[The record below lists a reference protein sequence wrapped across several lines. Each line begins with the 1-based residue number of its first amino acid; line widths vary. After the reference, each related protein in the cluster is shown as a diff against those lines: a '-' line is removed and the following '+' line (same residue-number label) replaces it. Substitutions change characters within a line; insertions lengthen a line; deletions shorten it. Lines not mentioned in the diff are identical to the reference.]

1 MLTDAALKGIINETF
16 GGDILTE
23 LLLRLFIKDRQ
34 HLEDPDTRADV
45 GKLAGITGIVCNLL
59 LFAGKLVMGLLSGAL
74 SVVADAINNLT
85 DASSSVVT
93 LLGFRMAQQPADED
107 HPFGHARYEYLSGLA
122 VSALILVIGF
132 ELATGSIKKIINPEA
147 VEFSYAA
154 IAVLVASIAVKLW
167 MSLFFNKLGK
177 AIRSTALAATAADSR
192 NDCIATGAVLAGLLI
207 GHFLNVNVDG
217 WFGLGVALFILWSG
231 IQNAKETISPLLG
244 ERAEKELIEKLT
256 KLVMS
261 HDKILGIHDLL
272 IHDYGPGQCYATL
285 HAEVSAEEDPLQS
298 HELIDDIECDALE
311 ELNVHLVIHYDPVVL
326 NDPEWNSVSALL
338 RKIVTDIRADFSIHD
353 FRMVRG
359 SDRTTLIF
367 DVVIPFDMMKNRK
380 EIKKQIRH
388 ALAETGQNYV
398 SVIRFDAM

>member
-1 MLTDAALKGIINETF
+1 MSKHS

-23 LLLRLFIKDRQ
+23 LLLRLFIKDRE
-34 HLEDPDTRADV
+34 HTDDPDTRADI

-59 LFAGKLVMGLLSGAL
+59 LFAGKLIMGLLSGAL
-74 SVVADAINNLT
+74 SIVADAINNLT

-132 ELATGSIKKIINPEA
+132 ELATGSVKKIINPEA
-147 VEFSYAA
+147 VEFSYTA

-177 AIRSTALAATAADSR
+177 TIRSTALTATAADSR

-207 GHFLNVNVDG
+207 GHFLNINVDG

-244 ERAEKELIEKLT
+244 ERAEKELIDKLT

-272 IHDYGPGQCYATL
+272 IHDYGPGQRYATL
-285 HAEVSAEEDPLQS
+285 HAELSAAEDTLEC

-311 ELNVHLVIHYDPVVL
+311 ELNIHLVIHYDPVVL
-326 NDPEWNSVSALL
+326 NDPEWNAVSAML
-338 RKIVTDIRADFSIHD
+338 RKIVADIEPSFSIHD

-388 ALAETGQNYV
+388 ALAETGENYV

>member
-1 MLTDAALKGIINETF
+1 M
-16 GGDILTE
+16 TE
-23 LLLRLFIKDRQ
+23 LLLRLFIKDRE
-34 HLEDPDTRADV
+34 HTDDPDTRADI

-59 LFAGKLVMGLLSGAL
+59 LFAGKLIMGLLSGAL
-74 SVVADAINNLT
+74 SIVADAINNLT

-132 ELATGSIKKIINPEA
+132 ELATGSVKKIINPEA
-147 VEFSYAA
+147 VEFSYTA

-177 AIRSTALAATAADSR
+177 TIRSTALTATAADSR

-207 GHFLNVNVDG
+207 GHFLNINVDG

-244 ERAEKELIEKLT
+244 ERAEKELIDKLT

-272 IHDYGPGQCYATL
+272 IHDYGPGQRYATL
-285 HAEVSAEEDPLQS
+285 HAELSAAEDTLEC

-311 ELNVHLVIHYDPVVL
+311 ELNIHLVVHYDPVVL
-326 NDPEWNSVSALL
+326 NDPEWNAVSAMLW
-338 RKIVTDIRADFSIHD
+338 KIVADIDPSFSIHD

-388 ALAETGQNYV
+388 ALAETGENYV

>member
-1 MLTDAALKGIINETF
+1 M
-16 GGDILTE
+16 TE
-23 LLLRLFIKDRQ
+23 LLLRLFIKDRE
-34 HLEDPDTRADV
+34 HTDDPDTRADI

-59 LFAGKLVMGLLSGAL
+59 LFAGKLIMGLLSGAL
-74 SVVADAINNLT
+74 SIVADAINNLT

-93 LLGFRMAQQPADED
+93 LLGFHMAQQPADED

-132 ELATGSIKKIINPEA
+132 ELATGSVKKIINPET
-147 VEFSYAA
+147 VEFSYTA

-177 AIRSTALAATAADSR
+177 TIRSTALTATAADSR

-207 GHFLNVNVDG
+207 GHFLNINVDG

-244 ERAEKELIEKLT
+244 ERAEKELIDKLT

-272 IHDYGPGQCYATL
+272 IHDYGPGQRYATL
-285 HAEVSAEEDPLQS
+285 HAELSAAEDTLEC

-311 ELNVHLVIHYDPVVL
+311 ELNIHLVIHYDPVVL
-326 NDPEWNSVSALL
+326 NDPEWNAVSAML
-338 RKIVTDIRADFSIHD
+338 RKIVADIEPSFSIHD

-388 ALAETGQNYV
+388 ALAETGENYV

>member
-1 MLTDAALKGIINETF
+1 
-16 GGDILTE
+16 LTE
-23 LLLRLFIKDRQ
+23 LLLRLFIKDRE
-34 HLEDPDTRADV
+34 HTEDPDTRADI

-59 LFAGKLVMGLLSGAL
+59 LFAGKLIMGLLSGAL
-74 SVVADAINNLT
+74 SVVADAVNNLT

-132 ELATGSIKKIINPEA
+132 ELATSSVKKIIHPEA
-147 VEFSYAA
+147 VEFSYAT
-154 IAVLVASIAVKLW
+154 IAVLAASIAMKLW

-177 AIRSTALAATAADSR
+177 TIRSTALTATAADSR

-231 IQNAKETISPLLG
+231 VQNAKETISPLLG

-261 HDKILGIHDLL
+261 HDKILGVHDLL

-311 ELNVHLVIHYDPVVL
+311 ELNIHLVIHYDPVVL
-326 NDPEWNSVSALL
+326 NDPEWNAVSAML
-338 RKIVTDIRADFSIHD
+338 RQIVADIDPNFSIHD

-367 DVVIPFDMMKNRK
+367 DVVIPFDRMKNRK

-388 ALAETGQNYV
+388 ALAETGKNYV

>member
-1 MLTDAALKGIINETF
+1 M
-16 GGDILTE
+16 TE
-23 LLLRLFIKDRQ
+23 LLLRLFIKDRE
-34 HLEDPDTRADV
+34 HTDDPDTRADI

-59 LFAGKLVMGLLSGAL
+59 LFAGKLIMGLLSGAL
-74 SVVADAINNLT
+74 SIVADAINNLT

-132 ELATGSIKKIINPEA
+132 ELATGSVKKIINPET
-147 VEFSYAA
+147 VEFSYTA

-177 AIRSTALAATAADSR
+177 TIRSTALTATAADSR

-207 GHFLNVNVDG
+207 GHFLNINVDG

-244 ERAEKELIEKLT
+244 ERAEKELIDKLT

-272 IHDYGPGQCYATL
+272 IHDYGPGQRYATL
-285 HAEVSAEEDPLQS
+285 HAELSAAEDTLEC

-311 ELNVHLVIHYDPVVL
+311 ELNIHLVIHYDPVVL
-326 NDPEWNSVSALL
+326 NDPEWNAVSAML
-338 RKIVTDIRADFSIHD
+338 RKIVADIEPSFSIHD

-388 ALAETGQNYV
+388 ALAETGENYV
-398 SVIRFDAM
+398 SVIRFDAR

>member
-1 MLTDAALKGIINETF
+1 MSKQS

-23 LLLRLFIKDRQ
+23 LLLRLFIKDRE
-34 HLEDPDTRADV
+34 HTDDPDTRADI
-45 GKLAGITGIVCNLL
+45 GKLAGVTGIICNLL
-59 LFAGKLVMGLLSGAL
+59 LFAGKLIMGLLSGAL
-74 SVVADAINNLT
+74 SVVADAVNNLT

-132 ELATGSIKKIINPEA
+132 ELATSSVKKIIHPET
-147 VEFSYAA
+147 VEFSYVT
-154 IAVLVASIAVKLW
+154 ILVLVASIAVKLW

-177 AIRSTALAATAADSR
+177 KIRSTALTATAADSR

-207 GHFLNVNVDG
+207 GHFLNINVDG

-244 ERAEKELIEKLT
+244 ERAEKELIDKLT

-261 HDKILGIHDLL
+261 HDKVLGIHDLL
-272 IHDYGPGQCYATL
+272 IHDYGPGQRYATL
-285 HAEVSAEEDPLQS
+285 HAEVSAEEDPLDS

-326 NDPEWNSVSALL
+326 NDPEWNAVSAML
-338 RKIVTDIRADFSIHD
+338 RKIVADIDPDFSIHD

-367 DVVIPFDMMKNRK
+367 DVVIPFDKMKNRK
-380 EIKKQIRH
+380 EIKKQIRQ
-388 ALAETGQNYV
+388 ALAETGETYV

>member
-1 MLTDAALKGIINETF
+1 M
-16 GGDILTE
+16 TE
-23 LLLRLFIKDRQ
+23 LLLRLFIKDRE
-34 HLEDPDTRADV
+34 HTEDPDTRADI

-59 LFAGKLVMGLLSGAL
+59 LFAGKLIMGLLSGAL
-74 SVVADAINNLT
+74 SVVADAVNNLT

-132 ELATGSIKKIINPEA
+132 ELATGSIKKIIHPET
-147 VEFSYAA
+147 VEFSYVT
-154 IAVLVASIAVKLW
+154 ILVLVASIAVKLW
-167 MSLFFNKLGK
+167 MSLFFTKLGK
-177 AIRSTALAATAADSR
+177 TIRSTALSATAADSR

-207 GHFLNVNVDG
+207 GHYLNINVDG

-261 HDKILGIHDLL
+261 HEKILGIHDLL

-285 HAEVSAEEDPLQS
+285 HAEVSSEEDPLEC

-311 ELNVHLVIHYDPVVL
+311 ALNVHLVIHYDPVVL
-326 NDPEWNSVSALL
+326 NDPEWNKVSAML
-338 RKIVTDIRADFSIHD
+338 RKIVADIDPNFSIHD

-367 DVVIPFDMMKNRK
+367 DVVIPFDMMSSRK
-380 EIKKQIRH
+380 EIKRQIRH
-388 ALAETGQNYV
+388 ALAETGETYV

>member
-1 MLTDAALKGIINETF
+1 M
-16 GGDILTE
+16 TE
-23 LLLRLFIKDRQ
+23 LLLRLFIKDRE
-34 HLEDPDTRADV
+34 HTDDPDTRADI
-45 GKLAGITGIVCNLL
+45 GKLAGVTGIVCNLL
-59 LFAGKLVMGLLSGAL
+59 LFAGKLIMGLLTGAL
-74 SVVADAINNLT
+74 SVVADAVNNLT

-132 ELATGSIKKIINPEA
+132 ELATGSVKKILNPEA
-147 VEFSYAA
+147 VEFS
-154 IAVLVASIAVKLW
+154 IVTVIVLVGSIAMKLW
-167 MSLFFNKLGK
+167 MSLFFSKLGK
-177 AIRSTALAATAADSR
+177 TIHSTALTATAADSR
-192 NDCIATGAVLAGLLI
+192 NDCISTGAVLAGLLI
-207 GHFLNVNVDG
+207 GHFLNINVDG

-256 KLVMS
+256 ALVMS

-272 IHDYGPGQCYATL
+272 IHDYGPGQRYATL
-285 HAEVSAEEDPLQS
+285 HAELSAEEDTLEC

-311 ELNVHLVIHYDPVVL
+311 ELNIHLVIHYDPVVL
-326 NDPEWNSVSALL
+326 NDPEWNAVSAML
-338 RKIVTDIRADFSIHD
+338 RKIVTDIDPAFSIHD

-367 DVVIPFDMMKNRK
+367 DVVIPFDRMKNRK
-380 EIKKQIRH
+380 EIKKQIRQ
-388 ALAETGQNYV
+388 ALAETGENYV

>member
-1 MLTDAALKGIINETF
+1 M
-16 GGDILTE
+16 TE
-23 LLLRLFIKDRQ
+23 LLLRLFIKDRE
-34 HLEDPDTRADV
+34 HTEDPDTRADI

-59 LFAGKLVMGLLSGAL
+59 LFAGKLIMGLLSGAL
-74 SVVADAINNLT
+74 SIVADAINNLT

-132 ELATGSIKKIINPEA
+132 ELATSSIKKIINPEA
-147 VEFSYAA
+147 VVFSVVTLL
-154 IAVLVASIAVKLW
+154 VLIASIAVKLW
-167 MSLFFNKLGK
+167 MSLFFNKLGRT
-177 AIRSTALAATAADSR
+177 IRSTALTATAADSR
-192 NDCIATGAVLAGLLI
+192 NDCISTGAVLAGLLI
-207 GHFLNVNVDG
+207 GHFLNINVDG

-285 HAEVSAEEDPLQS
+285 HAEVSSEEDPLQS

-326 NDPEWNSVSALL
+326 NDPEWNAVSGLL
-338 RKIVTDIRADFSIHD
+338 RKIVTDIDPNFSIHD

-380 EIKKQIRH
+380 EIKKEIRR
-388 ALAETGQNYV
+388 ALAETGETYV
-398 SVIRFDAM
+398 TVIRFDAM

>member
-1 MLTDAALKGIINETF
+1 M
-16 GGDILTE
+16 TE
-23 LLLRLFIKDRQ
+23 LLLRLFIKDRE
-34 HLEDPDTRADV
+34 HTDDPDTRADI
-45 GKLAGITGIVCNLL
+45 GKLAGFTGIVCNLL
-59 LFAGKLVMGLLSGAL
+59 LFAGKLIVGLFSGAL
-74 SVVADAINNLT
+74 SVVADAVNNLT

-132 ELATGSIKKIINPEA
+132 ELATGSIKKIISPEA
-147 VEFSYAA
+147 VEYSV
-154 IAVLVASIAVKLW
+154 ITLLVLVGSIAMKLW

-177 AIRSTALAATAADSR
+177 KIHSTALTATAADSR

-207 GHFLNVNVDG
+207 GHFLNINVDG
-217 WFGLGVALFILWSG
+217 WFGLAVALFILWSG

-256 KLVMS
+256 ALVMS
-261 HDKILGIHDLL
+261 HDKILGIHDML
-272 IHDYGPGQCYATL
+272 IHDYGPGQRYATL
-285 HAEVSAEEDPLQS
+285 HAELSADEDTLEC

-326 NDPEWNSVSALL
+326 NDPEWNAISAML
-338 RKIVTDIRADFSIHD
+338 RNIVTDIDPVFSIHD

-359 SDRTTLIF
+359 SDRATLIF
-367 DVVIPFDMMKNRK
+367 DVVIPFDKMKNRK

-388 ALAETGQNYV
+388 ALAETGENYV

>member
-1 MLTDAALKGIINETF
+1 M
-16 GGDILTE
+16 TE
-23 LLLRLFIKDRQ
+23 LLLRLFIKDRE
-34 HLEDPDTRADV
+34 HTDDPDTRADI

-59 LFAGKLVMGLLSGAL
+59 LFAGKLIMGLLSGAL
-74 SVVADAINNLT
+74 SIVADAINNLT

-93 LLGFRMAQQPADED
+93 LLGFHMAQQPADED

-132 ELATGSIKKIINPEA
+132 ELATGSVKKSINPET
-147 VEFSYAA
+147 VEFSYTA

-177 AIRSTALAATAADSR
+177 TIRSTALTATAADSR

-207 GHFLNVNVDG
+207 GHFLNINVDG

-244 ERAEKELIEKLT
+244 ERAEKELIDKLT

-272 IHDYGPGQCYATL
+272 IHDYGPGQRYATL
-285 HAEVSAEEDPLQS
+285 HAELSAAEDTLEC

-311 ELNVHLVIHYDPVVL
+311 ELNIHLVIHYDPVVL
-326 NDPEWNSVSALL
+326 NDPEWNAVSAML
-338 RKIVTDIRADFSIHD
+338 RKIVADIEPSFSIHD

-388 ALAETGQNYV
+388 ALAETGENYV

>member
-1 MLTDAALKGIINETF
+1 
-16 GGDILTE
+16 
-23 LLLRLFIKDRQ
+23 
-34 HLEDPDTRADV
+34 
-45 GKLAGITGIVCNLL
+45 
-59 LFAGKLVMGLLSGAL
+59 MGLLSGAL
-74 SVVADAINNLT
+74 SIVADAINNLT

-132 ELATGSIKKIINPEA
+132 ELATSSVKKIIHPEA
-147 VEFSYAA
+147 VEFSYVA
-154 IAVLVASIAVKLW
+154 ILVLVASIAVKLW

-177 AIRSTALAATAADSR
+177 TIRSTALTATAADSR
-192 NDCIATGAVLAGLLI
+192 NDCVATGAVLAGLLI
-207 GHFLNVNVDG
+207 GHFLKINVDG

-244 ERAEKELIEKLT
+244 ERAEKELIDKLT

-272 IHDYGPGQCYATL
+272 IHDYGPGQRYATL
-285 HAEVSAEEDPLQS
+285 HAEVSAEEDPLDS

-326 NDPEWNSVSALL
+326 NDPEWNAVSATL
-338 RKIVTDIRADFSIHD
+338 RKIVAEIDPVFTIHD

-367 DVVIPFDMMKNRK
+367 DVVIPFDKMKNRK

-388 ALAETGQNYV
+388 ALAETGENYV

>member
-1 MLTDAALKGIINETF
+1 M
-16 GGDILTE
+16 TE
-23 LLLRLFIKDRQ
+23 LLLRLFIKDRE
-34 HLEDPDTRADV
+34 HTEDPDTRADI

-59 LFAGKLVMGLLSGAL
+59 LFAGKLIMGLLSGAL
-74 SVVADAINNLT
+74 SVVADAVNNLT

-132 ELATGSIKKIINPEA
+132 ELATSSVKKIIHPEA
-147 VEFSYAA
+147 VEFSYAT
-154 IAVLVASIAVKLW
+154 IAVLAASIAMKLW
-167 MSLFFNKLGK
+167 MSLFFNRLGK
-177 AIRSTALAATAADSR
+177 TIRSTALTATAADSR

-207 GHFLNVNVDG
+207 CHFLNVNVDG
-217 WFGLGVALFILWSG
+217 WFGFGVALFILWSG
-231 IQNAKETISPLLG
+231 VQNAKETISPLLG

-261 HDKILGIHDLL
+261 HDKILGVHDLL

-311 ELNVHLVIHYDPVVL
+311 ELNIHLVIHYDPVVL
-326 NDPEWNSVSALL
+326 NDPEWNAVSAML
-338 RKIVTDIRADFSIHD
+338 RQIVADIDPNFSIHD

-367 DVVIPFDMMKNRK
+367 DVVIPFDRMKNRK

-388 ALAETGQNYV
+388 ALAETGKNYV

>member
-1 MLTDAALKGIINETF
+1 M
-16 GGDILTE
+16 TE

-59 LFAGKLVMGLLSGAL
+59 LFAGKLIMGLLSGAL

-261 HDKILGIHDLL
+261 HEKILGIHDLL

>member
-1 MLTDAALKGIINETF
+1 M
-16 GGDILTE
+16 TE
-23 LLLRLFIKDRQ
+23 LLLRLFIKDRE
-34 HLEDPDTRADV
+34 HTDDPDTRADI

-59 LFAGKLVMGLLSGAL
+59 LFAGKLIMGLLSGAL
-74 SVVADAINNLT
+74 SIVADAINNLT

-132 ELATGSIKKIINPEA
+132 ELATGSVKKIINPEA
-147 VEFSYAA
+147 VEFSYTA

-177 AIRSTALAATAADSR
+177 TIRSTALTATAADSR

-207 GHFLNVNVDG
+207 GHFLNINVDG

-244 ERAEKELIEKLT
+244 ERAEKELIDKLT

-272 IHDYGPGQCYATL
+272 IHDYGPGQRYATL
-285 HAEVSAEEDPLQS
+285 HAELSAAEDTLEC

-311 ELNVHLVIHYDPVVL
+311 ELNIHLVIHYDPVVL
-326 NDPEWNSVSALL
+326 NDPEWNAVSAML
-338 RKIVTDIRADFSIHD
+338 RKIVADIEPSFSIHD

-388 ALAETGQNYV
+388 ALAETGENYV

>member
-1 MLTDAALKGIINETF
+1 M
-16 GGDILTE
+16 TE
-23 LLLRLFIKDRQ
+23 LLLRLFIKDRE
-34 HLEDPDTRADV
+34 HTDDPDTRADI
-45 GKLAGITGIVCNLL
+45 GKLAGTTGIICNLL
-59 LFAGKLVMGLLSGAL
+59 LFAGKLIMGLLSGAL
-74 SVVADAINNLT
+74 SIVADAINNLT

-132 ELATGSIKKIINPEA
+132 ELATSSVKKIIHPEA
-147 VEFSYAA
+147 VEFSYVA
-154 IAVLVASIAVKLW
+154 ILVLVASIAIKLW

-177 AIRSTALAATAADSR
+177 TIRSTALTATAADSR
-192 NDCIATGAVLAGLLI
+192 NDCVATGAVLAGLLI
-207 GHFLNVNVDG
+207 GHFLKINVDG

-244 ERAEKELIEKLT
+244 ERAEKELIDKLT

-272 IHDYGPGQCYATL
+272 IHDYGPGQRYATL
-285 HAEVSAEEDPLQS
+285 HAEVSAEEDPLDS

-326 NDPEWNSVSALL
+326 NDPEWNAVSAML
-338 RKIVTDIRADFSIHD
+338 RKIVADIDPVFTIHD

-367 DVVIPFDMMKNRK
+367 DVVIPFDKMKNRK
-380 EIKKQIRH
+380 EIKKQIRQ
-388 ALAETGQNYV
+388 ALAETGETYV

>member
-1 MLTDAALKGIINETF
+1 M
-16 GGDILTE
+16 TE
-23 LLLRLFIKDRQ
+23 LLLRLFIKDRENT
-34 HLEDPDTRADV
+34 EDPDTRADI

-59 LFAGKLVMGLLSGAL
+59 LFAGKLTMGLVSGAL

-132 ELATGSIKKIINPEA
+132 ELATGSIKKIIHPEA
-147 VEFSYAA
+147 VEFS
-154 IAVLVASIAVKLW
+154 IVTLVVLVTSIAVKLW
-167 MSLFFNKLGK
+167 MSLFFSSLGK
-177 AIRSTALAATAADSR
+177 KIRSTALTATAADSR

-231 IQNAKETISPLLG
+231 IQNARETISPLLG

-256 KLVMS
+256 KLVLS
-261 HDKILGIHDLL
+261 HDKILGVHDML

-285 HAEVSAEEDPLQS
+285 HAEVSSDEDPLLC
-298 HELIDDIECDALE
+298 HEIIDDIECDALE

-326 NDPEWNSVSALL
+326 NDPEWNRVSAML
-338 RKIVTDIRADFSIHD
+338 RKLVSDINPDYSIHD

-388 ALAETGQNYV
+388 ALAETGETYV

>member
-1 MLTDAALKGIINETF
+1 M
-16 GGDILTE
+16 TE

-132 ELATGSIKKIINPEA
+132 ELATSSIKKIVSPEA
-147 VEFSYAA
+147 VEFSIAA
-154 IAVLVASIAVKLW
+154 VLVLVASIAVKLW
-167 MSLFFNKLGK
+167 MSLFFGNLGK
-177 AIRSTALAATAADSR
+177 KIRSTALTATAADSR

-326 NDPEWNSVSALL
+326 NDPEWNSVSAQL

>member
-1 MLTDAALKGIINETF
+1 M
-16 GGDILTE
+16 TE
-23 LLLRLFIKDRQ
+23 LLLRLFIKDRE
-34 HLEDPDTRADV
+34 HTEDPDTRADI

-59 LFAGKLVMGLLSGAL
+59 LFAGKLIMGLLSGAL
-74 SVVADAINNLT
+74 SVVADAVNNLT

-132 ELATGSIKKIINPEA
+132 ELATGSIKKIIHPET
-147 VEFSYAA
+147 VEFSYVT
-154 IAVLVASIAVKLW
+154 ILVLVASIAVKLW
-167 MSLFFNKLGK
+167 MSLFFTKLGK
-177 AIRSTALAATAADSR
+177 TIRSTALSATAADSR

-207 GHFLNVNVDG
+207 GHYLNINVDG

-244 ERAEKELIEKLT
+244 ERAEKELIDKLT

-261 HDKILGIHDLL
+261 HEKILGIHDLL

-285 HAEVSAEEDPLQS
+285 HAEVSSEEDPLEC

-311 ELNVHLVIHYDPVVL
+311 ALNVHLVIHYDPVVL
-326 NDPEWNSVSALL
+326 NDPEWNKVSATL
-338 RKIVTDIRADFSIHD
+338 RKIVADIDPNFSIHD

-367 DVVIPFDMMKNRK
+367 DVVIPFDMMSSRK
-380 EIKKQIRH
+380 EIKRQIRH
-388 ALAETGQNYV
+388 ALAETGETYV

>member
-1 MLTDAALKGIINETF
+1 M
-16 GGDILTE
+16 TE
-23 LLLRLFIKDRQ
+23 LLLRLFIKDRE
-34 HLEDPDTRADV
+34 HMEDPDTRADV

-59 LFAGKLVMGLLSGAL
+59 LFAGKLIMGLLSGAL
-74 SVVADAINNLT
+74 SVVADAVNNLT

-132 ELATGSIKKIINPEA
+132 ELATSSVKKIIHPEA
-147 VEFSYAA
+147 VEFSY
-154 IAVLVASIAVKLW
+154 ITILVLVVSIAMKLW

-177 AIRSTALAATAADSR
+177 TIRSTALTATAADSR
-192 NDCIATGAVLAGLLI
+192 NDCIATGAVLVGLLI

-231 IQNAKETISPLLG
+231 VQNAKETISPLLG

-261 HDKILGIHDLL
+261 HDKILGVHDLL

-311 ELNVHLVIHYDPVVL
+311 ELNIHLVIHYDPVVL
-326 NDPEWNSVSALL
+326 NDPEWNAVSAML
-338 RKIVTDIRADFSIHD
+338 RQIVADIDPNFSIHD

-367 DVVIPFDMMKNRK
+367 DVVIPFDKMKNRK

-388 ALAETGQNYV
+388 ALAETGKNYV